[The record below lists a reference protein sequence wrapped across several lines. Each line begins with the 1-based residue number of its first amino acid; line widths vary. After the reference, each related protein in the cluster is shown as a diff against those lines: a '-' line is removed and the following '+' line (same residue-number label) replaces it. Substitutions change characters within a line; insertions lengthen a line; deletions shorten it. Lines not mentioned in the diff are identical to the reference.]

1 MNVLATFYA
10 ADFFGGMTW
19 NFLCSFHLSVFFFFQ
34 NDNSP
39 APKLSI
45 AISVTCLTPIHLSAQ
60 SFVLVHAL
68 CLQNEK
74 FKRDFKR
81 IE

>member
-1 MNVLATFYA
+1 ME
-10 ADFFGGMTW
+10 FFV
-19 NFLCSFHLSVFFFFQ
+19 FFSPLCFFFFQ